1 MNDQDLC
8 ARALSESPVV
18 AVERVIFDRTALLHR
33 IGGQAALLPRLL
45 ALFVSTVDDTLA
57 CLERSAA
64 AADAV
69 EARKLTHTLK
79 GVAANIGADRMH
91 AVILELE
98 TFARKGEVAS
108 IVSGLERLRGEYEL
122 FKGVAHE

>member
-1 MNDQDLC
+1 MNDQDLY
-8 ARALSESPVV
+8 AGALSESPVV
-18 AVERVIFDRTALLHR
+18 TVERVIFDRTALLDR

-122 FKGVAHE
+122 FKSVAHE

>member
-8 ARALSESPVV
+8 AGALSESPVV
-18 AVERVIFDRTALLHR
+18 AVERVIFDRTALLQR

-45 ALFVSTVDDTLA
+45 ALFVSTVEDTLA

-98 TFARKGEVAS
+98 TFARKGEMAS